1 MNIPSVSKINLHSVK
16 PRGNGAYLSILYKEN
31 SVIMVF
37 LRHTKGLSMSFYLAG
52 NFTVGSVLI
61 DPNNFTDSLRQQF
74 NFTSDV
80 VDWIVDAVEN
90 RQVSQETKY
99 FKKILIALSKERNW
113 QNLIYNLKKNQLS
126 CKDSLN
132 MI

>member
-1 MNIPSVSKINLHSVK
+1 
-16 PRGNGAYLSILYKEN
+16 
-31 SVIMVF
+31 MVF
-37 LRHTKGLSMSFYLAG
+37 LRPTKGLSMSFYLVG

-61 DPNNFTDSLRQQF
+61 DPNNFTESLRQQF

-99 FKKILIALSKERNW
+99 F
-113 QNLIYNLKKNQLS
+113 
-126 CKDSLN
+126 
-132 MI
+132 